1 MRASSAVS
9 PEILLTSSQCFAVPA
24 SAMPPAS
31 LENTEKLRYELERF
45 LPLNAEELVV
55 TSLDGV
61 YFKKS
66 PLILVT
72 SKSTLQ
78 NEIGQLAKPDQW
90 LTCVSPEALIVI
102 QQWLLQTPGRK
113 PSVVCIKSVSDT
125 SPREDSSKGNNCW
138 DVVTLANGKPTSWE
152 WISSSDL
159 QQVVASDP
167 ERFVVQLVDVSESP
181 NNHQNEDL
189 KSGENDSVQQPVAH
203 SNCEIITVDYQELK
217 AAALEHFRLRKT
229 TPWFDFKRHAKLGG
243 ITKHPL
249 SRSTLFSF
257 FCVNLVLWGCVIAIA
272 RKIIDLNHQTE
283 NILMEQEEA
292 FLAEFPRQTVPVD
305 IAGRLKSELRKL
317 ESSQSQLATVPE
329 IPSAIPTLVALINA
343 LPAEAVFRIDQLII
357 NPQRD
362 STLSGAVKN
371 LSDFD
376 AIRNSLSENQFQ
388 FSPPGTTQ
396 LLDGY
401 SIRIEQLRF
410 VTPEPKK
417 QVPTSSPSNAT
428 KGTQP

>member
-31 LENTEKLRYELERF
+31 LESTEKLRYELERF

-61 YFKKS
+61 SFKKS

-78 NEIGQLAKPDQW
+78 DEIGQLANPDQW
-90 LTCVSPEALIVI
+90 LTCVAPEALIVI
-102 QQWLLQTPGRK
+102 QQWLLQNPGYK

-125 SPREDSSKGNNCW
+125 SPREDFSRGNDCW
-138 DVVTLANGKPTSWE
+138 DVVTLANGKPISWE
-152 WISSSDL
+152 WIATSDL
-159 QQVVASDP
+159 QQVVASDQNHAI
-167 ERFVVQLVDVSESP
+167 QLVDVTESP
-181 NNHQNEDL
+181 NNHQNGDL
-189 KSGENDSVQQPVAH
+189 KSGEHDSVQQPFAH
-203 SNCEIITVDYQELK
+203 SNCEIITVDYRELK
-217 AAALEHFRLRKT
+217 AAALEQIRLRKM

-243 ITKHPL
+243 TANHPL
-249 SRSTLFSF
+249 SRSTLFGF
-257 FCVNLVLWGCVIAIA
+257 FCVNLVLWGSVIALA
-272 RKIIDLNHQTE
+272 KKIIDLDHQTE

-329 IPSAIPTLVALINA
+329 IPSAIPTIVALVNA

-357 NPQRD
+357 NPQLD

-376 AIRNSLSENQFQ
+376 AIRNALSENQFQ
-388 FSPPGTTQ
+388 YSPPGTTQ

-401 SIRIEQLRF
+401 SIRIERLRF

-417 QVPTSSPSNAT
+417 QFTTSSPSNAT